1 MSNLSNEQSNLE
13 NSLEINVE
21 IIKKILGNPADLIIR
36 ESSIGIIENK
46 FVMIYLKGL
55 VNEDQV
61 NNNILRI
68 LELNKKEPKTSM
80 FDTVYEEMIA
90 LTEIKKSKNINQII
104 KALLEGDTAVL
115 LNECNQA
122 ILLGT
127 SGGEFRSIEEPQ
139 SESVIRG
146 SRSGFVENLKFNL
159 ALIRREVKD
168 PNLRINTMKI
178 GKQSNQ
184 NIAICHIEG
193 RAKPEIV
200 DEIVRRLRTMEI
212 DFAPD
217 SGFIEQWIE
226 DSNLSPFPQILDTER
241 PDRVAY
247 NLTKGKIGII
257 VEGSPFALL
266 MPITIGDS
274 LKTIEDYNQRWLIST
289 LLRLLRFVSFYM
301 TLFLPALYVA
311 LVSYHPELIP
321 TQLLFTI
328 ASSRES
334 VPFPSLIE
342 ALIIALFYEILQEA
356 GTRLPSKIGQTI
368 GIVGGIVIGE
378 IAVQAG
384 IVTPLMVIAISLT
397 AISAFTLPNYS
408 LSIGLRVIRFGAIFA
423 ATMLGLYGIILVFI
437 MIHIHLANLK
447 SIGIPYSAPFAPNYL
462 WDLKNVIIRAPITTL
477 TKRQQQPFLETDKD
491 REQQNNGGKGKP

>member
-1 MSNLSNEQSNLE
+1 MSNSSTKQRNLGKNLE
-13 NSLEINVE
+13 TNVK
-21 IIKKILGNPADLIIR
+21 IIKKILGDPGDLILR

-46 FVMIYLKGL
+46 FAMIYLKGL

-61 NNNILRI
+61 NDNILRM
-68 LELNKKEPKTSM
+68 LELNKKEIKTNLL
-80 FDTVYEEMIA
+80 DTVYEEMIA
-90 LTEIKKSKNINQII
+90 LTEIKKSKEVNQII
-104 KALLEGDTAVL
+104 KTILDGDTVVL
-115 LNECNQA
+115 LDDYDQA

-127 SGGEFRSIEEPQ
+127 SGGEYRPIEEPQ

-146 SRSGFVENLKFNL
+146 SRSGFVESLKVNL
-159 ALIRREVKD
+159 ALVRREIRD
-168 PNLRINTMKI
+168 PNLRINMLEI
-178 GKQSNQ
+178 GKHSNQ
-184 NIAICHIEG
+184 KVAICHIEG
-193 RAKPEIV
+193 QAKPEIV
-200 DEIVRRLRTMEI
+200 DEVVRRINTIEI

-217 SGFIEQWIE
+217 SGFIEQWIQ

-247 NLTKGKIGII
+247 NLLKGKIGII

-274 LKTIEDYNQRWLIST
+274 LKSIEDYNQRWLIST
-289 LLRLLRFVSFYM
+289 LLRLLRYVSFYM

-328 ASSRES
+328 AASREG

-342 ALIIALFYEILQEA
+342 ALIIAFFYEILLEA

-397 AISAFTLPNYS
+397 ALSAFTLPNYS
-408 LSIGLRVIRFGAIFA
+408 LSIGLRVLRFGAIFA
-423 ATMLGLYGIILVFI
+423 ATIFGLYGIILVFI

-447 SIGIPYSAPFAPNYL
+447 SIGIPYSAPFAPNNL
-462 WDLKNVIIRAPITTL
+462 WDLNNVIIRAPITTL
-477 TKRQQQPFLETDKD
+477 IKRQPQPFLEPEDK
-491 REQQNNGGKGKP
+491 EQKNNGGKGKS

>member
-1 MSNLSNEQSNLE
+1 MSNPSIEQTNI
-13 NSLEINVE
+13 NKSLDSNVE
-21 IIKKILGNPADLIIR
+21 IIKKIFGNSSDLIIR
-36 ESSIGIIENK
+36 ESSIGVIENK
-46 FVMIYLKGL
+46 FVMIYFKGL

-61 NNNILRI
+61 NDNILRI
-68 LELNKKEPKTSM
+68 LELNKKEVKTNL
-80 FDTVYEEMIA
+80 FDTVYEEMVA
-90 LTEIKKSKNINQII
+90 LTEIKKSQKLNQVI
-104 KALLEGDTAVL
+104 KTILDGDTALL
-115 LNECNQA
+115 LNGFDQA

-127 SGGEFRSIEEPQ
+127 SGGEFRGIDEPQ

-159 ALIRREVKD
+159 ALLRREIKD
-168 PNLRINTMKI
+168 PNLRINIMEI
-178 GKQSNQ
+178 GEQSNQ
-184 NIAICHIEG
+184 KIAVCHIEG
-193 RAKPEIV
+193 QVKPEILEEV
-200 DEIVRRLRTMEI
+200 NRRLNTIKI

-247 NLTKGKIGII
+247 NLLKGKIGII
-257 VEGSPFALL
+257 LDGSPFALL

-274 LKTIEDYNQRWLIST
+274 LKSIEDYNQRWVIST
-289 LLRLLRFVSFYM
+289 LLRILRYISFYL

-321 TQLLFTI
+321 KQLLFSI
-328 ASSRES
+328 AASREG

-342 ALIIALFYEILQEA
+342 ALMIALFYEILQEA
-356 GTRLPSKIGQTI
+356 GTRLPRKIGQTI

-397 AISAFTLPNYS
+397 ALAAFTLPNYS
-408 LSIGLRVIRFGAIFA
+408 LSIGLRTLRFGAIFA
-423 ATMLGLYGIILVFI
+423 ATILGLYGIILVFI
-437 MIHIHLANLK
+437 MIHIHLSNLK
-447 SIGIPYSAPFAPNYL
+447 SMGIPYSAPFAPDYL

-477 TKRQQQPFLETDKD
+477 TKRQPQPFLEPEDN
-491 REQQNNGGKGKP
+491 EQKNNGGKGKP

>member
-1 MSNLSNEQSNLE
+1 MNNPSNKQNKLE
-13 NSLEINVE
+13 KCLEINVAT
-21 IIKKILGNPADLIIR
+21 IKKILGNPGDLIVR
-36 ESSIGIIENK
+36 EGSIGNIETK
-46 FVMIYLKGL
+46 FAMIYLKGL

-61 NNNILRI
+61 NDNILRM
-68 LELNKKEPKTSM
+68 LELNKKEIKTNL
-80 FDTVYEEMIA
+80 FDKAYEEMVA
-90 LTEIKKSKNINQII
+90 LTEIKKTGKLNQII
-104 KALLEGDTAVL
+104 KSILDGDTVVL
-115 LNECNQA
+115 LNEYDQA
-122 ILLGT
+122 LLLGT
-127 SGGEFRSIEEPQ
+127 SGGEFRAIEEPQ

-146 SRSGFVENLKFNL
+146 ARSGFVENLKFNL
-159 ALIRREVKD
+159 ALLRREIKD
-168 PNLRINTMKI
+168 PNLRINMIEI
-178 GKQSNQ
+178 GKHSNQ
-184 NIAICHIEG
+184 KVAICHIEG
-193 RAKPEIV
+193 EAKPEIV
-200 DEIVRRLRTMEI
+200 EEVVRRLRTIEI

-247 NLTKGKIGII
+247 NLLKGKIGVI

-274 LKTIEDYNQRWLIST
+274 LKSIEDYNQRWLIST
-289 LLRLLRFVSFYM
+289 MLRLLRYLSFYM

-328 ASSRES
+328 AASREG

-342 ALIIALFYEILQEA
+342 ALMIALFYEILLEA
-356 GTRLPSKIGQTI
+356 GTRLPRKIGQTI

-397 AISAFTLPNYS
+397 ALSAFTLPNYS
-408 LSIGLRVIRFGAIFA
+408 LTIGLRVIRFGAIFA
-423 ATMLGLYGIILVFI
+423 ATMFGLYGIILIFI

-462 WDLKNVIIRAPITTL
+462 WDLENVIIRAPITTL
-477 TKRQQQPFLETDKD
+477 TKRQPQPFLEPEDEVQKKN
-491 REQQNNGGKGKP
+491 EGKGKS